1 MGVFIP
7 IQYHI
12 ASYLLIQ
19 KMAALNSRPKRLA
32 LPRTDPSYHIAKPV
46 IALHESAPV
55 SEALELMNDKKIS
68 SILLHN
74 DKEKIVGIL
83 TERDVI
89 RKLIPLDVEDKFER
103 QVGLIATREVYFAD
117 LNRLHESVVRLHFEK
132 KIRHFPVLRGNLA
145 TLENVVGMVTVTDI
159 IRHYLNIEFKDKTPT
174 KRKDP
179 NLHPLSVICKQP
191 NQMEFYEA
199 QFGKVKFEVTRVSD
213 PAKFFRENARGD
225 IPLIF
230 DFDGYP
236 QKELSNLI
244 VQAKKYSGHLIMTV
258 SDPGIV
264 TLFRR
269 YLDKQRQTI
278 ALKPLDTDYLIW
290 LLTSKWHQI
299 YPQTASK
306 V

>member
-1 MGVFIP
+1 M
-7 IQYHI
+7 
-12 ASYLLIQ
+12 
-19 KMAALNSRPKRLA
+19 
-32 LPRTDPSYHIAKPV
+32 PRTNPSYHIAKPV
-46 IALHESAPV
+46 IAMHESASV
-55 SEALELMNDKKIS
+55 SDALELMNEKKIS
-68 SILLHN
+68 CLLLHN

-89 RKLIPLDVEDKFER
+89 RKLIPLEVEDKFER

-117 LNRLHESVVRLHFEK
+117 IDRLHESVVRLHFEK
-132 KIRHFPVLRGNLA
+132 KIRHFPVLRGNVA

-159 IRHYLNIEFKDKTPT
+159 IRHYLNSEFNESPQT
-174 KRKDP
+174 KRKDT
-179 NLHPLSVICKQP
+179 NLRPLSVICKQP
-191 NQMEFYEA
+191 DQVGFYEV
-199 QFGKVKFEVTRVSD
+199 QFAKAKFEVTRVSD

-230 DFDGYP
+230 DFDGYA
-236 QKELSNLI
+236 QKDLSNLI
-244 VQAKKYSGHLIMTV
+244 VLTKKYSGHLIMIV

-290 LLTSKWHQI
+290 LLTTKWRQLESS
-299 YPQTASK
+299 TAGK